1 MIKGRE
7 PVSMRHIRKV
17 VSEHYGLS
25 VEQICQDSN
34 ARCYVRPRQVAMY
47 FLRKFTR
54 ASLQQTARFFGKKD
68 HTTVHYAQRVVAA
81 RMEEDSD
88 FEDDIFH
95 LQDKILQSPVSWGDT
110 KTIYNEGN
118 K

>member
-7 PVSMRHIRKV
+7 PVSMSHIRKV

-54 ASLQQTARFFGKKD
+54 ASLLQTARFLGRKD
-68 HTTVHYAQRVVAA
+68 HTTVNYAQRVVTN